1 MLRTAFI
8 SAVSA
13 LIALVALVLIPTS
26 AYALDVTHA
35 ELIDGQLR
43 VDGTNATPGVF
54 VTVSSA
60 TSTAGSRSTVSGD
73 YQVQASGFR
82 AEDCMVVISDRETL
96 TQTVR
101 LSGCTPTATTPPT
114 PNPAPTGSC
123 LINPGTPAGYPAGD
137 LATYFFTTKG
147 CDTSTSPVQWSL
159 LSGRIPVGMTGPT
172 SQGQTAGEISG
183 VPTLE
188 GSYSF
193 TVAVTD
199 STGATDTETFSI
211 TVNPPRPVA
220 VTTATLPAGVHG
232 RSYWVNL
239 AADGGVPGYLWSLGS
254 GTLPPGLQL
263 TTWGALAG
271 TPSTTGSYTFTVT
284 ATDSRGTTADQ
295 TYTLTIG

>member
-1 MLRTAFI
+1 MLRTAFV
-8 SAVSA
+8 SAASA
-13 LIALVALVLIPTS
+13 LIALVALVLIPTN

-35 ELIDGQLR
+35 ELKDGQLR
-43 VDGTNATPGVF
+43 VQGTNATPGVF

-82 AEDCMVVISDRETL
+82 ADDCMVVISDRETL
-96 TQTVR
+96 TQTMK
-101 LSGCTPTATTPPT
+101 LSGCTPTAATPPT

-123 LINPGTPAGYPAGD
+123 LIDPGTPASYHAGD

-147 CDTSTSPVQWSL
+147 CDTSASPVQWSL
-159 LSGRIPVGMTGPT
+159 LSGRVPVGMTGPT
-172 SQGQTAGEISG
+172 SQGQTAGEVSG
-183 VPTLE
+183 TPTTT
-188 GSYSF
+188 GSYAF

-199 STGATDTETFSI
+199 SAGATDTETFQI
-211 TVNPPRPVA
+211 TVTPPRPVA

-232 RSYWVNL
+232 QSYWVNL

-263 TTWGALAG
+263 TTWGAVAG
-271 TPSTTGSYTFTVT
+271 TPTTTGSYTFTVT